1 MTDDDRDEER
11 RRQRLI
17 ERRRQHRIEVA
28 FWRQSQH
35 PYDDSTGRRLV
46 AEFVSALNE
55 ITGILELLNDPADLP
70 EADQKA
76 LSGRWRVLRITMPP
90 YYTIE
95 RFFTEQQR
103 AEVAALHA
111 RVDALLAD
119 DDDDAPGDPILA

>member
-1 MTDDDRDEER
+1 MTDDERDEER

-55 ITGILELLNDPADLP
+55 ITGILEFVERPRRPACGRSKGAQRAMARASHHHASLLNHR
-70 EADQKA
+70 K
-76 LSGRWRVLRITMPP
+76 V
-90 YYTIE
+90 
-95 RFFTEQQR
+95 F
-103 AEVAALHA
+103 H
-111 RVDALLAD
+111 
-119 DDDDAPGDPILA
+119 